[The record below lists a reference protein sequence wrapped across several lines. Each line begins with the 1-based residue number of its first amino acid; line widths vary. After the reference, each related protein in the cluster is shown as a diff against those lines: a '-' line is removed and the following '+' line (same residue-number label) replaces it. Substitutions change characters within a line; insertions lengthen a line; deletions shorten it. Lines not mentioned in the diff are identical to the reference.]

1 MIFGI
6 FKDKKT
12 KEFANYL
19 AVTFLEYKRI
29 ISNLPKNKLNE
40 KDIVSALKES
50 YVSKT
55 FMVASI
61 HGDKLGIYINLKERN
76 LEISI
81 KPKYVKGVQD
91 YKNYELILMGI
102 HDYQGFSISYEPED
116 DKPTVLLLDMSKFAD
131 GNPNY
136 PRVIKPTKKG
146 KLLYE
151 EISKFTKFFN
161 TNKIGWTINFFV
173 LNLFFYKFL

>member
-102 HDYQGFSISYEPED
+102 YDYQGFSISYEPED
-116 DKPTVLLLDMSKFAD
+116 DKPTVLLLDMSNNNLAF
-131 GNPNY
+131 
-136 PRVIKPTKKG
+136 KPTKKA
-146 KLLYE
+146 KLLHE
-151 EISKFTKFFN
+151 EISKSKKFFN
-161 TNKIGWTINFFV
+161 TNKIE
-173 LNLFFYKFL
+173 

>member
-29 ISNLPKNKLNE
+29 INNLPENKLNE

-102 HDYQGFSISYEPED
+102 YDYQGFSISYEPED
-116 DKPTVLLLDMSKFAD
+116 DKPTVLLLDKSYNNLAF
-131 GNPNY
+131 
-136 PRVIKPTKKG
+136 KPTKKA
-146 KLLYE
+146 KLLHE
-151 EISKFTKFFN
+151 EISKHKKSFN
-161 TNKIGWTINFFV
+161 TNKIE
-173 LNLFFYKFL
+173 